1 MDTKM
6 ITDKKQVMIMNKQSE
21 SEIIHWQ
28 QLIKHYHETKLVHNN
43 QCKISHTK
51 PSKIKQ
57 YKPYNLLE
65 LFLKE
70 NVMNMRSP
78 PKSNLFF
85 SMN

>member
-1 MDTKM
+1 M

-21 SEIIHWQ
+21 SESIPWQ
-28 QLIKHYHETKLVHNN
+28 QIIKHYHETKLVHNN
-43 QCKISHTK
+43 QCKISHAK

-65 LFLKE
+65 LFSKE
-70 NVMNMRSP
+70 NVMNMGSP